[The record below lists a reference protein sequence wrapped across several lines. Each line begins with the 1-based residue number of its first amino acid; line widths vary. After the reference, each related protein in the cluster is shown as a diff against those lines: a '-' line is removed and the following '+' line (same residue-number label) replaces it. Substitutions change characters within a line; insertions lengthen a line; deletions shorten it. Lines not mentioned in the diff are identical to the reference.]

1 MSDDEDDEL
10 DLDVSWIE
18 MYKELEKNYDD
29 FYKEKPENIEMIFL
43 YINQESK
50 LETINTTTYILD
62 LNGSIPKNNL
72 INIIKEHRY
81 KNGKKYSLKNILKYN
96 ITLEPEDVIHM
107 LSVDNKEGEAFLSQ
121 ESYNRDIC
129 FADTVCILQNL
140 NSLYFIFNETL
151 SKSQRQEQQLTR
163 KIKPIPATDKTRR
176 KRI

>member
-18 MYKELEKNYDD
+18 MYKDLEKNYDD
-29 FYKEKPENIEMIFL
+29 FYKEKPENIEMFFL
-43 YINQESK
+43 YINEDSE

-121 ESYNRDIC
+121 ESYNRDIH

-151 SKSQRQEQQLTR
+151 SKSRRQQQLTR
-163 KIKPIPATDKTRR
+163 KITTIPANDKTRR